1 MRAPAR
7 HAAFFGLLSFVVLVA
22 QDASSQAPSDAPAA
36 QPAQAAPAATPA
48 APTGPLSVRGS
59 APELVTAVHAMV
71 KDRTLREAQ
80 IGVEVLDIDSGAVLA
95 SYGEHVPL
103 NPASNAKVFTAAASL
118 ALLHGSFRYQTT
130 LSGIVKGSA
139 IDGPLV
145 LRGNG
150 DPSIQTEDLYG
161 LVRDLLAHGVK
172 RIDGDILVDQRFFD
186 GETTPP
192 AFEQQPNE
200 WAYFRAPVSAVA
212 VNENTVTL
220 RVRPTQDGQNAIVSF
235 DPPGFVDVEG
245 AVKTKESGA
254 DTTGLALS
262 ANGKRLSAKLSGAVA
277 EDKRLVHYVRR
288 VEDPTLLAGYAL
300 KAVLE
305 ERGVKITGEVKSGSG
320 PNKASNLAKHE
331 SAPLSSLLYA
341 LGKQSDNF
349 YAEMIFK
356 SLGGERKARPAKSQ
370 DGAAVVT
377 KWLSDGHMLEPG
389 TVIKN
394 GSGLFDA
401 NRVTAHG
408 LALVLRDGWQDSTRR
423 AELVAQLS
431 IGGTDGTL
439 HKRFKSRKKHMAIR
453 AKTGTLDDVIALSG
467 FVLAPPGKSPV
478 AFSILFN
485 KVAGKGGAARS
496 AADELV
502 EQIHDRLWSGR

>member
-1 MRAPAR
+1 MLMRR
-7 HAAFFGLLSFVVLVA
+7 VAFLGLLSFVVFVA
-22 QDASSQAPSDAPAA
+22 QDASSEGAPSAAPTA
-36 QPAQAAPAATPA
+36 AAPAEPA
-48 APTGPLSVRGS
+48 PAKGPLTVQGS

-71 KDRTLREAQ
+71 KDKTLREAHV
-80 IGVEVLDIDSGAVLA
+80 GVEVMEVESGAVLA

-130 LSGIVKGSA
+130 VGGTVKGSA
-139 IDGPLV
+139 VDGPLV
-145 LRGNG
+145 LRSNG
-150 DPSIQTEDLYG
+150 DPSLTTDDLYG
-161 LVRDLLAHGVK
+161 LARDVMAHGVK
-172 RIDGDILVDQRFFD
+172 RVDGDILVDQRFFD

-220 RVRPTQDGQNAIVSF
+220 RVRPTQDGQNAIAFF

-245 AVKTKESGA
+245 SVKTRGAGA
-254 DTTGLALS
+254 DTVGLALT

-277 EDKRLVHYVRR
+277 EDARLVHYVRR
-288 VEDPTLLAGYAL
+288 VEDPTLLAGYAF
-300 KAVLE
+300 KAILE
-305 ERGVKITGEVKSGSG
+305 ERGVKVTGEVKAGG
-320 PNKASNLAKHE
+320 GAGKASSLARHE

-349 YAEMIFK
+349 YAEMVFK
-356 SLGGERKARPAKSQ
+356 SLGGEKKARPAKSQ

-401 NRVTAHG
+401 NRVTTHG
-408 LALVLRDGWQDSTRR
+408 VALVLRDAWLDSTRR
-423 AELVAQLS
+423 AEFVAQLS

-439 HKRFKSRKKHMAIR
+439 HKRFKNRKKHMAIR

-467 FVLAPPGKSPV
+467 YVLAPPGKSPV
-478 AFSILFN
+478 AFSIMFN

-502 EQIHDRLWSGR
+502 EQIHDKLWGNR

>member
-1 MRAPAR
+1 MRR
-7 HAAFFGLLSFVVLVA
+7 AALLGLVSVVFFA
-22 QDASSQAPSDAPAA
+22 ATDAASQGSDP
-36 QPAQAAPAATPA
+36 APAAT
-48 APTGPLSVRGS
+48 GSGGSV
-59 APELVTAVHAMV
+59 PELVTVVRAMARD
-71 KDRTLREAQ
+71 KSIRDAQ
-80 IGVEVLDIDSGAVLA
+80 IGVEVMEIDSGAVWA
-95 SYGEHVPL
+95 SYGEHTPL

-130 LSGIVKGSA
+130 LSGTLKGTTV
-139 IDGPLV
+139 DGPLV

-150 DPSIQTEDLYG
+150 DPSLETEDLYG
-161 LVRDLLAHGVK
+161 LVRDLVARGVK
-172 RIDGDILVDQRFFD
+172 KIEGDILVDQRFFD
-186 GETTPP
+186 GEHTPP

-220 RVRPTQDGQNAIVSF
+220 HLRPTSDGQNAVASF

-245 AVKTKESGA
+245 SVKTKGEGA
-254 DTTGLALS
+254 DTVGLALS

-277 EDKRLVHYVRR
+277 EDAKLVHYVRR
-288 VEDPTLLAGYAL
+288 VEDPSLLAGYAL

-305 ERGVKITGEVKSGSG
+305 DRGIKVGGEVKVGQASG
-320 PNKASNLAKHE
+320 KASTLAHHE
-331 SAPLSSLLYA
+331 SLPLSTLLYS

-356 SLGGERKARPAKSQ
+356 SLGGEKKGRPAKSA
-370 DGAAVVT
+370 DSAAIVT
-377 KWLSDGHMLEPG
+377 KWLQDGNMLEPG

-408 LALVLRDGWQDSTRR
+408 VNLVLKDAWNDPTRR
-423 AELVAQLS
+423 AEMVAQLS
-431 IGGTDGTL
+431 IGGVDGTL
-439 HKRFKSRKKHMAIR
+439 HKRFKNRSKHMAVR

-467 FVLAPPGKSPV
+467 YVLAPPGKSPV

-502 EQIHDRLWSGR
+502 EKIHDRLWSR